1 LTTWNKEMNRNW
13 KEAGVAYFRIQSRHL
28 PGGTKEIRKQLQSGE
43 SVSRLVFE
51 VGTSGY
57 MSRSVTGRVIVQAVS
72 RQPLTAKI
80 QIAS

>member
-1 LTTWNKEMNRNW
+1 MDRNW
-13 KEAGVAYFRIQSRHL
+13 KEAEVGYFKILSQHL
-28 PGGTKEIRKQLQSGE
+28 PGETKEKRKQLQAGE

-51 VGTSGY
+51 VDTSGY
-57 MSRSVTGRVIVQAVS
+57 RSRSVTGRVMFQAVN